1 MQILQITLYSRTGK
15 RRTIDFKL
23 GAVNIITGG
32 SNRGKT
38 ALIAIVDY
46 CLGSSECAVPAGVIP
61 AAVSWYGVLLQ
72 IEAQQVFVAR
82 AQPARGVKSSTDV
95 YLEVGATVTAPPF
108 DALVQ
113 NATPD
118 GIVSFLSSS
127 IGMPA
132 NLTEPRPGDT
142 RRPIQA
148 TLRHALLLSFQR
160 QDEIA
165 SPRLLFHGQSD
176 PYVAQSIKD
185 TLPFFLG
192 AAGDDRLARR
202 AELRRVQERARELEA
217 AIAGRDAR
225 GRDREGRARQLL
237 SEAATVGLLTPEQT
251 ADETHGIETLRSLLT
266 WSPGQRED
274 PAPDAALLQ
283 RLQREYEELTASYT
297 QVEADAELARAF
309 DSHREGFTTEVGEQE
324 ARLASIGLFQP
335 SGDGLGACP
344 VCDRPLDG
352 TVPAAEEI
360 RVALGELAKQL
371 EGANRLR
378 PRLKSYLEEREADL
392 GRLRAARAEVRGRID
407 DLFTQRQALQG
418 AAALDDRRS
427 RTVGRISSFLDGLE
441 PIDPGADPER
451 ELAAISTRL
460 EALRAELSA
469 EDLQARLESV
479 SNRIGAAMS
488 RWAKDLTLE
497 YSQNPLRIDLRHL
510 TVVADTAD
518 GPVQMDRM
526 GGGKNWVGYHLLA
539 HFGLHECF
547 VMQQRPTPRFLM
559 LDQPTQVY
567 YPAEHYEEAD
577 VTKLAD
583 EDREAVLGM
592 FNLIFTVVEEL
603 APHFQ
608 VIVTDHAD
616 LTSDKRFQEAI
627 AERWRGTVKLIPL
640 DWLDESAAST

>member
-1 MQILQITLYSRTGK
+1 MQISQIALYSKAGQL
-15 RRTIDFKL
+15 RTINFKL

-38 ALIAIVDY
+38 ALIAVVDY
-46 CLGSSECAVPAGVIP
+46 CLGSGECAVPAGVIP

-72 IEAQQVFVAR
+72 IEEQKVFVAR
-82 AQPARGVKSSTDV
+82 AQPARGSKSSADV
-95 YLEVGATVTAPPF
+95 YLEVGATVPPPF
-108 DALVQ
+108 ESLKQ

-118 GIVSFLSSS
+118 GVVSYLSSA

-132 NLTEPRPGDT
+132 NSTEPKPGDT
-142 RRPIQA
+142 RRSIQA

-165 SPRLLFHGQSD
+165 SPKLLFHGQSD
-176 PYVAQSIKD
+176 PFVAQSIKD

-202 AELRRVQERARELEA
+202 AELRRMQERARELEV
-217 AIAGRDAR
+217 AIAGRVTK
-225 GRDREGRARQLL
+225 GRDRAGRARQLL
-237 SEAATVGLLTPEQT
+237 SEAATVGLLTPEQ
-251 ADETHGIETLRSLLT
+251 APDETHSIDTLRNLLN

-274 PAPDAALLQ
+274 PSPDAARLQ

-309 DSHREGFTTEVGEQE
+309 DSHREGYTSEVGEQSS
-324 ARLASIGLFQP
+324 RLASIGLLQ
-335 SGDGLGACP
+335 STGDGPGACP
-344 VCDRPLDG
+344 VCERPLDG
-352 TVPAAEEI
+352 TVTAAEEI
-360 RVALGELAKQL
+360 KGALGELAKQL

-378 PRLKSYLEEREADL
+378 PRLKTYLEEREADL
-392 GRLRAARAEVRGRID
+392 GRLRAARAEARGHID
-407 DLFTQRQALQG
+407 DLLAQRQALRG

-441 PIDPGADPER
+441 TIEDGDDPER
-451 ELAAISTRL
+451 ELAAISTHL
-460 EALRAELSA
+460 EALRAELSV

-479 SNRIGAAMS
+479 SNRIGIEMS

-510 TVVADTAD
+510 TVVADTVD

-547 VMQQRPTPRFLM
+547 VTQQRPTPRFLI

-577 VTKLAD
+577 VTKLPD
-583 EDREAVLGM
+583 EDRDAVSRM
-592 FNLIFTVVEEL
+592 FNLIFTVVAEL
-603 APHFQ
+603 APRLQ

-616 LTSDKRFQEAI
+616 LTSDERFQTAI
-627 AERWRGTVKLIPL
+627 IERWRGTVKLIPL
-640 DWLDESAAST
+640 DWLPGSAAST